1 MRGPLYLWN
10 TTDNLFRPASV
21 PSVRVSSKKTYNAGT
36 LFLAD
41 IQAMPT
47 GCATWPAYWTVGP
60 NWPNGGEVDII
71 GMPFVVSGG
80 S

>member
-1 MRGPLYLWN
+1 MIDTL
-10 TTDNLFRPASV
+10 AI
-21 PSVRVSSKKTYNAGT
+21 SVRLSSQKTYNAGT

-60 NWPNGGEVDII
+60 NWPNGGELDII
-71 GMPFVVSGG
+71 GMLSAPQIMSPGP
-80 S
+80 SHLRC